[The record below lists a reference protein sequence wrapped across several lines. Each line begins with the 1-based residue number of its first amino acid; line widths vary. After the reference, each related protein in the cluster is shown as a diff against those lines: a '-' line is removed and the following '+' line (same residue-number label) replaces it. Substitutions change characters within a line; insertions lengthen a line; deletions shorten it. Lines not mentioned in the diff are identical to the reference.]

1 MLVKLKGL
9 VGRGMRILCVGDVV
23 GRVGRRTL
31 HKLLP
36 RLREEY
42 AIDFV
47 IANGE
52 NASGGLG
59 ITPQAVDEMLNAGA
73 DCITTGNHI
82 WRYKEIIERLTK
94 DERVLRPAN
103 YPKEAPGYGW
113 AMFRVADKA
122 ICVVCIVGLVFM
134 EALECPFRTIDRILD
149 EVSAKTNIIVV
160 DFHAEATSEKQAF
173 ARYVDG
179 RVSIVFGTHT
189 HVMTADERILPKG
202 TAYITD
208 VGMTGPLESVIGVKP
223 ELIIQRFVT
232 KLPVK
237 FEVATGNG
245 VLSSVLVDV
254 DDVTGKAKSI
264 QRLVVMEPE
273 GEQV

>member
-1 MLVKLKGL
+1 
-9 VGRGMRILCVGDVV
+9 MRILCVGDVV
-23 GRVGRRTL
+23 GSVGRRTL
-31 HKLLP
+31 QKLLP
-36 RLREEY
+36 KLKEEY

-47 IANGE
+47 IVNGE

-94 DERVLRPAN
+94 DERILRPAN
-103 YPKEAPGYGW
+103 YPEETPGSGW
-113 AMFRVADKA
+113 AIFRVAGKA
-122 ICVVCIVGLVFM
+122 ICVACILGLVFM
-134 EALECPFRTIDRILD
+134 EPLGCPFRAIDKILD
-149 EVSAKTNIIVV
+149 EVGDKTNIVVV

-179 RVSIVFGTHT
+179 RVSVVFGTHT

-208 VGMTGPLESVIGVKP
+208 VGMTGPAESVIGVKP

-237 FEVATGNG
+237 FEVATGSG
-245 VLSSVLVDV
+245 ILSSVLVDV
-254 DDVTGKAKSI
+254 DDVTGKARSI
-264 QRLVVMEPE
+264 KRLVVEEPE
-273 GEQV
+273 GERV